1 MALFIHEY
9 KVVEDFITIW
19 FINKKTGK
27 IYLFLERKGY
37 IE

>member
-9 KVVEDFITIW
+9 LVEEDFITIW

-27 IYLFLERKGY
+27 TYLFLERKGY